1 VLFYFL
7 LKKDL
12 NQNFADFSSMSEEKR
27 KGARSVKD
35 IPAAIL
41 RQLNSGVIETANLV
55 EWLAVDQR
63 RLLHHLLKESNR
75 LSYLLP
81 IVETIDQL
89 KKQTVNTINEVIGN
103 GILEQCQKK
112 GDHDFLLMVASH
124 KADVV
129 RCWATYTIGHN
140 TALPID
146 DALKL
151 IQAFAADKHFG
162 VREISWMAMRHKITG
177 NLKKSLLIL
186 SQWAAHEDENI
197 RRFATESTRPRGV
210 WCEHISILKE
220 QPELALSILDQL
232 KADPSRYVQDS
243 VGNWLNDA
251 SKSKPD
257 FVKQLCQR
265 WEKESPG
272 KATAYIIKKALRTIN
287 K

>member
-1 VLFYFL
+1 
-7 LKKDL
+7 
-12 NQNFADFSSMSEEKR
+12 MSEEKR

-41 RQLNSGVIETANLV
+41 GQLNSGTIETANLV

-63 RLLHHLLKESNR
+63 MLLQHLLKKNNR
-75 LSYLLP
+75 LSYLAP
-81 IVETIDQL
+81 ILKAIDQL

-103 GILEQCQKK
+103 GILEQCQKNR
-112 GDHDFLLMVASH
+112 DHEFLLMIATH

-140 TALPID
+140 IDLPID
-146 DALKL
+146 EALKI
-151 IQAFAADKHFG
+151 IQPFAADKHFG
-162 VREISWMAMRHKITG
+162 VREISWMAMRSKITG
-177 NLKKSLLIL
+177 NLKESLYIL
-186 SQWAAHEDENI
+186 SRWARHEDENI

-210 WCEHISILKE
+210 WCEHIGTLKE
-220 QPELALSILDQL
+220 HPELALSILDQL

-257 FVKQLCQR
+257 FVKQLCRR

-272 KATAYIIKKALRTIN
+272 KATVYIVKKALRTIN
-287 K
+287 T